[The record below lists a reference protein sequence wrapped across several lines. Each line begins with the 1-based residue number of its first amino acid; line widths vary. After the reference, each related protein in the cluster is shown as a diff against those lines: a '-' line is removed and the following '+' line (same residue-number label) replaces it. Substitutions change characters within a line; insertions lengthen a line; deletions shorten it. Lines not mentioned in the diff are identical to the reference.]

1 MRGESFVSSPKL
13 VMTVFF
19 AIQAVA
25 PSALS
30 ADRPG
35 THDVLTVPAD
45 PTHARRATAKE
56 AQTAVPLDRVASA
69 VDGAESSHGQDI
81 AMWRPEP
88 SGPQGPM
95 QVSEAAAADV
105 GGGDRFDLLQNR
117 VIGRAYLQQLF
128 WRYRNWPDAI
138 AAYNWGIGK
147 MDAWIKAGR
156 PPEQFLVGVAVY
168 QRRVLHES
176 GLCNNADD
184 GRRRVLSLPRQAPGR
199 PAGLCC
205 LLPTRRMGR
214 CHRLR
219 RPTNS
224 TFEKTGRGADPGVAA
239 RGTGPM
245 TRCQASSKPAMR
257 RAMFHMSSDSAKFDN
272 IAVPSGSGSADRLV
286 TTCSIGL
293 PSQPLSA
300 KTAQMLIANRVP

>member
-184 GRRRVLSLPRQAPGR
+184 GRRREPAAAEKGPGALPPDPLVYAACSQPDGW
-199 PAGLCC
+199 AGATGFAGG
-205 LLPTRRMGR
+205 PTRLSRKLDEALTLALQRAAQGR
-214 CHRLR
+214 
-219 RPTNS
+219 
-224 TFEKTGRGADPGVAA
+224 
-239 RGTGPM
+239 
-245 TRCQASSKPAMR
+245 
-257 RAMFHMSSDSAKFDN
+257 
-272 IAVPSGSGSADRLV
+272 
-286 TTCSIGL
+286 
-293 PSQPLSA
+293 
-300 KTAQMLIANRVP
+300 